1 MLSSYILREIGI
13 AVLEHLG
20 DPAIADMA
28 IADDAKIVDHPVDGF
43 AGAGFTEV
51 IARRGMAELLI
62 CEQRLPIKR
71 PIVAAQ
77 LNHTELRG
85 LMDAELL
92 SEVLEGIGKCFVEF
106 HLSHIF
112 WGRTQKPQPPYISDL
127 LIGGLQY
134 RGRLQK
140 GSALSS

>member
-1 MLSSYILREIGI
+1 MLRSYKFREIGI

-20 DPAIADMA
+20 DPAIADTA
-28 IADDAKIVDHPVDGF
+28 IADNAELVDHPVDRL
-43 AGAGFTEV
+43 AGAGPAEV
-51 IARRGMAELLI
+51 IALRSMAELFI
-62 CEQRLPIKR
+62 CEHGRSLKR
-71 PIVAAQ
+71 PIAAAQ

-85 LMDAELL
+85 LRDTELL
-92 SEVLEGIGKCFVEF
+92 AEVFEGIRKCFVDF

-140 GSALSS
+140 GSTFSS

>member
-1 MLSSYILREIGI
+1 MLRFYKLREFGI

-20 DPAIADMA
+20 HPAIAYMA
-28 IADDAKIVDHPVDGF
+28 IADNAEVIEHPVDRL
-43 AGAGFTEV
+43 AGAGLSEV
-51 IARRGMAELLI
+51 IARCSMAELGF

-71 PIVAAQ
+71 PIEAAQ
-77 LNHTELRG
+77 LNHTELCG
-85 LMDAELL
+85 LRDTELL
-92 SEVLEGIGKCFVEF
+92 AEVLEGIGKCFVDF

-140 GSALSS
+140 GSTLSS